1 MVRVVV
7 LIAWAAVWLATPDR
21 AYPQAARVSVEP
33 SQRPLTAGRHPTPQA
48 VAIPDSVRKKVG
60 YQHWRGAAI
69 GGALGAVGGVALA
82 LLAHG
87 ACYDCPSN
95 DPSVL
100 EVGFMGAGLGGAF
113 GFLVGAASPKYR
125 WVRSEAAHPEAGPD

>member
-7 LIAWAAVWLATPDR
+7 LLAWAAVWLAAPDR
-21 AYPQAARVSVEP
+21 AYPQAARVNLEA
-33 SQRPLTAGRHPTPQA
+33 SQSLLTVARHPTPQA

-69 GGALGAVGGVALA
+69 GGTLGAVGGVALA

-87 ACYDCPSN
+87 SCSDCPSN
-95 DPSVL
+95 DPDVL
-100 EVGFMGAGLGGAF
+100 EVGLMGAGLAGAF

-125 WVRSEAAHPEAGPD
+125 WVRTEAAHLEARPE